1 MNSTVLARPAGSIEF
16 QGIQP
21 ERRARDALFL
31 TIKIGFSA
39 LAGATIYYSVDFSAA
54 WHRASSLDARFILA
68 AAMIMMFQIA
78 CGGLRWK
85 YILARLGTPLATAEA
100 LRLFYISAFFNTC
113 SWGAVSGDII
123 RVWFSYRARIKA
135 ADCVHSVIL
144 DRVAAAAG
152 VAILVLATVPWLGA
166 RVGYNLPLVF
176 SMAIAIAGLMGIAVV
191 AQLEH
196 LPQTWRRLRLVR
208 LVQDLG
214 GATRRVL
221 LKPGAISV
229 FAMAIIAQTAMALA
243 TYILALGLRV
253 EVGLIACLALM
264 QPVALLAALP
274 ISIGGWGVREA
285 AMIGLFALVGVPAHA
300 ALLLSVSL
308 GLLAILVSLPGAVIW
323 ALRLASFRGRR
334 TRGDAF
340 SVAINAKPSL
350 EVKQSA
356 L

>member
-1 MNSTVLARPAGSIEF
+1 MNTTVLARPAGSLAP

-21 ERRARDALFL
+21 ERQGRDALL
-31 TIKIGFSA
+31 LGVKIGFSA
-39 LAGATIYYSVDFSAA
+39 LAVATIYYSVDFSAA
-54 WHRASSLDARFILA
+54 WHRASNLDPRLILA
-68 AAMIMMFQIA
+68 AAMVMMLQIA

-123 RVWFSYRARIKA
+123 RVWLSYRARMKA

-144 DRVAAAAG
+144 DRVAAVAG

-176 SMAIAIAGLMGIAVV
+176 SMAIAVAGLMGIAVV
-191 AQLEH
+191 AQLER
-196 LPQTWRRLRLVR
+196 LPASWRRLRLVR

-214 GATRRVL
+214 GATRHVL

-229 FAMAIIAQTAMALA
+229 FAMAIMAQMTMALA
-243 TYILALGLRV
+243 AYILAHGLGI

-264 QPVALLAALP
+264 QPVALLTALP

-285 AMIGLFALVGVPAHA
+285 AMIGLFALVGVPAHT

-308 GLLAILVSLPGAVIW
+308 GLLAVVVSLPGAVIW
-323 ALRLASFRGRR
+323 VLLRVSNSRQHER
-334 TRGDAF
+334 
-340 SVAINAKPSL
+340 S
-350 EVKQSA
+350 
-356 L
+356 